1 MPLRLVLFPVRIP
14 VLNGVSLTP
23 DPHALTTPIHRRRA
37 DNVGG
42 QIGPVDG
49 DGFPRQETAIRS
61 YAKAHGIR
69 IVQLFQE
76 KGVSGTKEMADRPAF
91 VAMME
96 ALHGNGVKLVLV
108 ESLSRLARDLMVQ
121 ESILHDL
128 KRNGFELVSVAEPD
142 LCGDDASRKCMRQIM
157 GAFHEYEKQMLVVK
171 LRGARLRTKQKTGSC
186 EGRKPYG
193 SYPGETETLKR
204 MKELSVSGMSAT
216 EIAATLRAE
225 GRKTRSG
232 SDWLQPT
239 VSKILNR
246 EKPNPKEK
254 RPRAPRSTP

>member
-1 MPLRLVLFPVRIP
+1 VRKAIGYLR
-14 VLNGVSLTP
+14 VSG
-23 DPHALTTPIHRRRA
+23 RS
-37 DNVGG
+37 
-42 QIGPVDG
+42 QIDG
-49 DGFPRQETAIRS
+49 DGFPRQETAIRA
-61 YAKAHGIR
+61 YAKAHDIR

-91 VAMME
+91 IAMME

-128 KRNGFELVSVAEPD
+128 KRNGFELISVAEPD

-171 LRGARLRTKQKTGSC
+171 LRGARQRTKTKRGSC

-193 SYPGETETLKR
+193 LYPGEAETLKR
-204 MKELSVSGMSAT
+204 IQELHASGKTVTDVAK
-216 EIAATLRAE
+216 ALNAE
-225 GRKTRSG
+225 GRKTRNG
-232 SDWLQPT
+232 GEWLQPT
-239 VSKILNR
+239 VSKILIRN
-246 EKPNPKEK
+246 KF
-254 RPRAPRSTP
+254 